1 MCSSSALIFEVL
13 SFCDV
18 IQVVPVVQVTSG
30 CPLVSSSGVCQL
42 VVMPG
47 LGHGGGIS
55 GWRTLG
61 HQDNP
66 NLMKIAMSN
75 NPQVALLRRK
85 WFCAERL

>member
-1 MCSSSALIFEVL
+1 MCSRSVLIFEGL
-13 SFCDV
+13 AFCDV

-55 GWRTLG
+55 GGGHLG
-61 HQDNP
+61 
-66 NLMKIAMSN
+66 MKISDIHEDFYV
-75 NPQVALLRRK
+75 QQSSVA
-85 WFCAERL
+85 RLGGSGSL